1 MKSYSPVPY
10 DYREIAADAIQNGK
24 EGKVF
29 FFSDDDQVEAS
40 EGKIIA
46 MDEIPG
52 KGIFVTLEP
61 FAQIRIDRV
70 ITLFGKPGAAYDEY
84 DRFAN
89 SCMDCTGGYDPDKLP

>member
-1 MKSYSPVPY
+1 MTSYTPVSY

-29 FFSDDDQVEAS
+29 FFTDENQVDAR
-40 EGKIIA
+40 EGKIVA

-52 KGIFVTLEP
+52 KGIFVTLAP
-61 FAQIRIDRV
+61 FVQIRIDRV

-84 DRFAN
+84 DRFGNA
-89 SCMDCTGGYDPDKLP
+89 CMDCTGGYDPDKLP